1 MEKLSNFNFNK
12 LTDEEAVQLEGEIKY
27 SEVLT
32 SLKNMKNYKSPGSDG
47 FTAEF
52 FKLFWMDIGNFIVRS
67 INYSYSIKEM
77 SCVQRLGIITCIP
90 KSNKPKQYLK
100 NWRPLTLLNCVY
112 KMASACIANRM
123 KQVLD
128 KIIHKDQTGFY

>member
-12 LTDEEAVQLEGEIKY
+12 LTGEEAEQLEGEITY

-32 SLKNMKNYKSPGSDG
+32 SLKSLKNYKSSGSDG

-52 FKLFWMDIGNFIVRS
+52 FKFFWMDNGNFIVRS

-90 KSNKPKQYLK
+90 KSNQPNDIFKK
-100 NWRPLTLLNCVY
+100 
-112 KMASACIANRM
+112 KMETSDVIKLC
-123 KQVLD
+123 L
-128 KIIHKDQTGFY
+128 

>member
-12 LTDEEAVQLEGEIKY
+12 LTDEEAEQLEGEIKY

-32 SLKNMKNYKSPGSDG
+32 SLKNMKNDKSPGSDG

-52 FKLFWMDIGNFIVRS
+52 FKSFWMDIGNFIVRS

-77 SCVQRLGIITCIP
+77 SCVQRLGIITCIS
-90 KSNKPKQYLK
+90 KSSKPKQYLK
-100 NWRPLTLLNCVY
+100 KPG
-112 KMASACIANRM
+112 
-123 KQVLD
+123 D
-128 KIIHKDQTGFY
+128 H